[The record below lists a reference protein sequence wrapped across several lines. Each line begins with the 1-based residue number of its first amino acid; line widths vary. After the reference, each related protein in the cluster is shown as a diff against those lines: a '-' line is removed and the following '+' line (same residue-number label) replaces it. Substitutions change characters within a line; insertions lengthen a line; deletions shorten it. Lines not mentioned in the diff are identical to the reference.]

1 MRKLHWTI
9 LGGLV
14 VCACMWGQLTTP
26 LWGQQK
32 TEAGKPEPSQ
42 GQLTAAEE
50 ENRLIDIRYAEA
62 YLTLMEATLAR
73 YEEANR
79 NAPNTVRGTVIQGLQ
94 DAVRKA
100 RERVEMAKTDDAG
113 DSKIYVTSAEADLR
127 LREELLRRAEA
138 ANARSPGAFSAG
150 EVARLKAH
158 VELCKVRVE
167 KARHLA
173 ADSPVANVRYELE
186 IMREDLQEVQL
197 YIALLRRN

>member
-1 MRKLHWTI
+1 
-9 LGGLV
+9 
-14 VCACMWGQLTTP
+14 MWGQLDSP

-32 TEAGKPEPSQ
+32 AEASKPDA
-42 GQLTAAEE
+42 TAATDEG
-50 ENRLIDIRYAEA
+50 RIIDIRYAEA
-62 YLTLMEATLAR
+62 YLALMEATLAR
-73 YEEANR
+73 YDEANR

-127 LREELLRRAEA
+127 LREDLFRRAEA

-167 KARHLA
+167 KARRLVSE
-173 ADSPVANVRYELE
+173 SPLYNVRYELE
-186 IMREDLQEVQL
+186 ILREDLQEVQL
-197 YIALLRRN
+197 YIALLRRNKRGSDSRIHR